1 MARTKRI
8 MISLPQNLLKE
19 VDGVVEMERR
29 TRSEFI
35 REAMKLYLQERRKKQ
50 IRERMQEGYMEM
62 ARLNLT
68 LANEAINAE
77 NEADRLAVKILDV
90 KRGFIFFSDLSPVIG
105 SEQGGFRPV
114 LVIQNNVGNKYSPT
128 VIVAAITSHI
138 EKAKLPTHVELS
150 AKEYGLEKDSVI
162 LLEQIRTIDKQ
173 RLQQKITELDERVM
187 TRIDEALKIS
197 LGLIDF

>member
-8 MISLPQNLLKE
+8 MISLPQTLLKE

-62 ARLNLT
+62 AKLNLT

-77 NEADRLAVKILDV
+77 NEADRLAEEMVT
-90 KRGFIFFSDLSPVIG
+90 G
-105 SEQGGFRPV
+105 E
-114 LVIQNNVGNKYSPT
+114 
-128 VIVAAITSHI
+128 
-138 EKAKLPTHVELS
+138 
-150 AKEYGLEKDSVI
+150 
-162 LLEQIRTIDKQ
+162 
-173 RLQQKITELDERVM
+173 
-187 TRIDEALKIS
+187 
-197 LGLIDF
+197 